1 MSDCRK
7 NTCTAHV
14 CVPLAAAMIS
24 TPDQVCMLAV
34 PAEDVIS
41 CVQAVLELSSMI
53 APKLYLELRLKGF
66 ALAVCHSIWA

>member
-1 MSDCRK
+1 MLYCGNKTSP
-7 NTCTAHV
+7 AHV
-14 CVPLAAAMIS
+14 CLPFAAATVS
-24 TPDQVCMLAV
+24 TPDQMCMLAV

-66 ALAVCHSIWA
+66 ALAVCHMTRA